1 LCAWGRRLLLT
12 KYDSKGNGLMRLA
25 GHTWGHW
32 PVSSPPARSLCLVI
46 AERPALHSTASLG
59 RATWTQRGKGSAFT
73 HTTFSHT
80 ALSHTS
86 LLHAFF
92 SQAFRTQL
100 FHTHTQLFHNFLT
113 RNSFTHCSFTLT
125 HNSFTYYMVKFA
137 ILHHVL
143 CLSSLHRAASTPV
156 CNYWKE
162 LTCGLSGPLI
172 LCLFYFI
179 SFFPHLPG
187 EGC

>member
-1 LCAWGRRLLLT
+1 MPCDCRT
-12 KYDSKGNGLMRLA
+12 S
-25 GHTWGHW
+25 
-32 PVSSPPARSLCLVI
+32 C
-46 AERPALHSTASLG
+46 PALNRVAWEGDLDP
-59 RATWTQRGKGSAFT
+59 TWDGKRFHT
-73 HTTFSHT
+73 HTQTFSHA

-92 SQAFRTQL
+92 SQVFRTQL

-143 CLSSLHRAASTPV
+143 CLSSLRRTASTPV